1 MPRPYLLSDSLKM
14 FIAIVTTVDQN

>member
-1 MPRPYLLSDSLKM
+1 MPRPYLLSDPLKM